1 MSLYRS
7 PSVEDLLLILG
18 PQGHDSKDPR
28 GFHLYQTKS
37 AFHKTASFQIQ
48 LKNCLSSDLITYRL
62 KNGNISY
69 KCRRFIVNLGTPGS

>member
-37 AFHKTASFQIQ
+37 AFYKTASFQIQ
-48 LKNCLSSDLITYRL
+48 LKNCLSSGLITYRQSKVL

-69 KCRRFIVNLGTPGS
+69 KCMQNHARR

>member
-48 LKNCLSSDLITYRL
+48 LKNLSTSVLHDFAYTYM
-62 KNGNISY
+62 
-69 KCRRFIVNLGTPGS
+69 KCFHFSAL